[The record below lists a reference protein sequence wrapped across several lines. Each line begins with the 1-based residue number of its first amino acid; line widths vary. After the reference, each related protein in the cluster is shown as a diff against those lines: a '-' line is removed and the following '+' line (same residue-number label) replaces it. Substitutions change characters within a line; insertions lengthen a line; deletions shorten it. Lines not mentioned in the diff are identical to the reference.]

1 MISEKGKQFF
11 TLLYRGRKIA
21 RRYLITNGFDGTLTM
36 LGLMTGFYISGT
48 TELRVAINGC
58 LGAAVALFVSGF
70 SSAYLSEKAERKQ
83 ELRELEQAL
92 LIDLKESHYGETSRY
107 LPFLIAS
114 VNGLS
119 PLLFS
124 LIIIAPLYLSYH
136 GVEWPLSPFLVA
148 IITALFCIFL
158 LGVYLGKISRQFW
171 LWAGLRTVLIAV
183 ILVLVILLF
192 DI

>member
-1 MISEKGKQFF
+1 MIPDKGKQLFS
-11 TLLYRGRKIA
+11 LLYRGRKIA
-21 RRYLITNGFDGTLTM
+21 RRYLVTNGFDGTLTM
-36 LGLMTGFYISGT
+36 LGMMTGFYVSGT
-48 TELRVAINGC
+48 KELGVAINAC
-58 LGAAVALFVSGF
+58 LGAAIALFVSGF

-92 LIDLKESHYGETSRY
+92 LIDLKESQYGEASRY
-107 LPFLIAS
+107 LPFFIAL

-124 LIIIAPLYLSYH
+124 LLIISPLALSYH
-136 GVEWPLSPFLVA
+136 GIEWPCSPFLMAV
-148 IITALFCIFL
+148 ITALFCIFL

-171 LWAGLRTVLIAV
+171 LWAGLRTVLIAL
-183 ILVLVILLF
+183 ILVVIILLF